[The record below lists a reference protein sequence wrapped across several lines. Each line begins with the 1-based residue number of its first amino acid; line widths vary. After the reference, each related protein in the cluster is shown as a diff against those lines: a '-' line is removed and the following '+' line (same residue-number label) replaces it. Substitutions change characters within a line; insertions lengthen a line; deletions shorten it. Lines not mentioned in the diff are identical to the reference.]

1 MSLSDQPGTP
11 EDGNSAE
18 PVEDVLWV
26 PDAISPRVRTAVY
39 LTGLIVGALATA
51 ATGITAAVDPNSAVT
66 VAAIAGAVTGVVS
79 TIAGGLGV
87 AYRPTR

>member
-1 MSLSDQPGTP
+1 MNSLSDTPGD
-11 EDGNSAE
+11 EAE
-18 PVEDVLWV
+18 GDVVEGELWP
-26 PDAISPRVRTAVY
+26 PDAISPRIRTAVY
-39 LTGLIVGALATA
+39 LVGLIVGALATA
-51 ATGITAAVDPNSAVT
+51 ATGITAALDPNSAVV

>member
-1 MSLSDQPGTP
+1 MSGLTDPPGT
-11 EDGNSAE
+11 DGDGTE
-18 PVEDVLWV
+18 LEGVWV
-26 PDAISPRVRTAVY
+26 PPDAISPRVRTVVY
-39 LTGLIVGALATA
+39 FVGLVVGALATA
-51 ATGITAAVDPNSAVT
+51 ATGITAAVAPDSAVV

>member
-1 MSLSDQPGTP
+1 MSSLSDLPD
-11 EDGNSAE
+11 EESDV
-18 PVEDVLWV
+18 VEGELWGP
-26 PDAISPRVRTAVY
+26 PDAISPRIRTAVY
-39 LTGLIVGALATA
+39 LIGLVVGALATA
-51 ATGITAAVDPNSAVT
+51 ATGITAALDPDSAVV

>member
-1 MSLSDQPGTP
+1 MSDLPDEPGT
-11 EDGNSAE
+11 DGATE
-18 PVEDVLWV
+18 LETVLWT

-39 LTGLIVGALATA
+39 LTGLVVGALATA
-51 ATGITAAVDPNSAVT
+51 ATGITAAVDPDAAVV